1 MQHSGISG
9 NDTLRS
15 YSTYSD
21 PAFGKLAN
29 KLTKESM
36 GGSAIQ
42 ASSSLLAMAT
52 AHRCPQRSPVIR
64 RSVASTGFPNF

>member
-1 MQHSGISG
+1 LI
-9 NDTLRS
+9 
-15 YSTYSD
+15 
-21 PAFGKLAN
+21 
-29 KLTKESM
+29 KEIM

-64 RSVASTGFPNF
+64 RSVASTGLSNFWKECAFILCEVHTKSDKSWF